1 LDFGLR
7 RRKGRNPT
15 GREGDFRFFDF
26 GFWIWDCDAEKAET
40 RPVGRVTF
48 DFSILD
54 LGFWICHAE
63 KAETRPVGRETFD
76 FGFWI
81 WDCDAEKAETRL
93 VGRETFD
100 FSILDFGFGIA
111 TPKMQKPDR

>member
-1 LDFGLR
+1 LDL
-7 RRKGRNPT
+7 
-15 GREGDFRFFDF
+15 
-26 GFWIWDCDAEKAET
+26 GFWICHAENAET

-54 LGFWICHAE
+54 FGFWICHAE
-63 KAETRPVGRETFD
+63 NAETRPVGRVTFD

-81 WDCDAEKAETRL
+81 WD
-93 VGRETFD
+93 
-100 FSILDFGFGIA
+100 FGFA